1 MKIRKTYSFAWKS
14 ALIITV
20 FSLFLSFLVLYF
32 TTIKLPI
39 YSVILYAFFL
49 FLLTFVVIQY
59 RVEKFI
65 YQRVKKIYQNVSLLE
80 IKELKNTN
88 ITSDMETLSKEVQ
101 KFADDKLLEIKVLNE
116 QATFRREFMGNVAH
130 EIKTP
135 LFSIQ
140 GYLLT
145 LIDGGISDKKIR
157 KKYLKRAE
165 KNVDRLVTI
174 VEDLDFIS
182 RMDAKNVELNRQE
195 FDIVLLTQTIF
206 EMLEIKADKYQ
217 IQRSF
222 LKSFSPILVYADKKR
237 IEQVMINLL
246 TNSIKYGKK
255 DTFSYVD
262 FTIHEVSKEVKIC
275 VIDNGE
281 GIPKEHLP
289 RLFERFYRV
298 DSGRSRAEGGSGL
311 GLSIVKHIIELH
323 HKKVSVESELGKG
336 ASFCFNLELA
346 Y

>member
-217 IQRSF
+217 IQLSF

-346 Y
+346 

>member
-1 MKIRKTYSFAWKS
+1 MNIRKTYSFAWKS
-14 ALIITV
+14 AIIITIL
-20 FSLFLSFLVLYF
+20 SLFLSFLVLYF
-32 TTIKLPI
+32 ATIRLPI
-39 YSVILYAFFL
+39 YSVVLYAFFL
-49 FLLTFVVIQY
+49 FLLIFIVIQY

-65 YQRVKKIYQNVSLLE
+65 YQHVKKIYQNVSLLE

-101 KFADDKLLEIKVLNE
+101 KFTDDKLLEIKTLNE
-116 QATFRREFMGNVAH
+116 QVAFRREFMGNVAH

-145 LIDGGISDKKIR
+145 LIDGGILDKKIR

-217 IQRSF
+217 IQLSF
-222 LKSFSPILVYADKKR
+222 LNLFSPILVYADKKR

-255 DTFSYVD
+255 DTFSSVD
-262 FTIHEVSKEVKIC
+262 FTIHKASKEVKIC

-298 DSGRSRAEGGSGL
+298 DSGRSRTEGGSGL
-311 GLSIVKHIIELH
+311 GLSIVKHILELH
-323 HKKVSVESELGKG
+323 HQKVSVASELGKG
-336 ASFCFNLELA
+336 SSFCFNLELA
-346 Y
+346 